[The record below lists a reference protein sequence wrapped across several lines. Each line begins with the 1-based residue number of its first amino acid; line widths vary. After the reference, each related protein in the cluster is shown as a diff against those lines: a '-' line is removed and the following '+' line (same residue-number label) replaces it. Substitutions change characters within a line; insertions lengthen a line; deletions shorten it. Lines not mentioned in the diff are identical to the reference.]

1 MANKKQKQRTDAE
14 RRARQCERLSRLI
27 RVLRLITGPGRWDA
41 AGIAKEL
48 ECSPRTVHRI
58 LQVLSMSGVPW
69 FFDQECQAYRVRP
82 GFRFPL
88 IETDATH
95 DGRHTSSAAILET
108 TRQVLE
114 HGERFLDSLRQFIR
128 SLEGKGGEPKERA
141 TR

>member
-58 LQVLSMSGVPW
+58 LQVLSMGGVPW
-69 FFDQECQAYRVRP
+69 FFDQECQAYKVRP
-82 GFRFPL
+82 GFRFSPL
-88 IETDATH
+88 DADAKHLGSQANPAVVLEATH
-95 DGRHTSSAAILET
+95 QLLE
-108 TRQVLE
+108 Q
-114 HGERFLDSLRQFIR
+114 GERFLESLRQFSR
-128 SLEGKGGEPKERA
+128 CLEGKSGETKGA